1 MISSIIFFFLK
12 RPHIFARSSQHLSLQ
27 STTTDS
33 MSDLSMQEKRASRLP
48 GGINSS
54 EILDPNDPHNIPKLS
69 FFGQLISIAKL
80 IVDRRMLLLMP

>member
-1 MISSIIFFFLK
+1 
-12 RPHIFARSSQHLSLQ
+12 
-27 STTTDS
+27 
-33 MSDLSMQEKRASRLP
+33 MQEKRASRLP